1 MATEISV
8 FDSEEFEELI
18 SQRDLRISKALV
30 ETILKNLK
38 GRKRHLHA
46 LTVLVEQDQTIYD
59 ITVDRN
65 DFITTL
71 EQNLPVYERNEL
83 YEGCAEIVTAV
94 KFLKGKDIKI
104 MYDDPWFW
112 KVSAYREQPKNHAHH
127 RRPAGAAVEKKVV
140 SMTFDSDEDTPKK
153 QKPAHFSPRTPDSS
167 PPRPV
172 KKQLLEP
179 GEISENKT
187 K

>member
-1 MATEISV
+1 MVTEISV

-71 EQNLPVYERNEL
+71 EQNLPVYEKNEL
-83 YEGCAEIVTAV
+83 YEGCAEIVIAV
-94 KFLKGKDIKI
+94 KFLKGKDI
-104 MYDDPWFW
+104 
-112 KVSAYREQPKNHAHH
+112 Q
-127 RRPAGAAVEKKVV
+127 KK
-140 SMTFDSDEDTPKK
+140 
-153 QKPAHFSPRTPDSS
+153 
-167 PPRPV
+167 
-172 KKQLLEP
+172 
-179 GEISENKT
+179 
-187 K
+187 

>member
-1 MATEISV
+1 MVTEISV

-94 KFLKGKDIKI
+94 KFLKGKDI
-104 MYDDPWFW
+104 
-112 KVSAYREQPKNHAHH
+112 Q
-127 RRPAGAAVEKKVV
+127 KK
-140 SMTFDSDEDTPKK
+140 
-153 QKPAHFSPRTPDSS
+153 
-167 PPRPV
+167 
-172 KKQLLEP
+172 
-179 GEISENKT
+179 
-187 K
+187 

>member
-1 MATEISV
+1 MVTEISV

-71 EQNLPVYERNEL
+71 EQNLPVYEKNEL
-83 YEGCAEIVTAV
+83 YEGCAEILKAL
-94 KFLKGKDIKI
+94 KFLKT
-104 MYDDPWFW
+104 
-112 KVSAYREQPKNHAHH
+112 KNILKS
-127 RRPAGAAVEKKVV
+127 VK
-140 SMTFDSDEDTPKK
+140 T
-153 QKPAHFSPRTPDSS
+153 
-167 PPRPV
+167 V
-172 KKQLLEP
+172 KKK
-179 GEISENKT
+179 IKN
-187 K
+187 